1 MKSATAVAAPSD
13 LSPTKGRITL
23 FSQAKDPT
31 LELEDAAER
40 AVRVPFS
47 DEGAGRVAG
56 ERRWVAEPTLPNEG
70 AWRFRVALG
79 EGVFDAPLDAHHYET
94 ELRSLWL
101 QDKQL
106 FAYEPAHY
114 VSPSRVVKVET
125 FKGSL
130 STRSLYIYL
139 PRGYDEHT
147 DKRYPV
153 LYMHD
158 GQNVFQTF
166 VEDSYAGSWRAD
178 ATADTLVS
186 SGLMQECLIV
196 GVSNGALKR
205 MSEYLPPY
213 ASFKPRQPRQP
224 KKPLLKVVEPPQI
237 FTGGADKTLAYYRDE
252 VGAYLSEHYRVLDGR
267 EHTATCGASM
277 GGLFSAYIAWEQP
290 AFARSHA
297 LMSSSFWITRND
309 QGQTEAIERF
319 RTGEPKDVRIWL
331 DSGTGDPDSDS
342 NDNMYA
348 TEKARDALLANG
360 FEYGPD
366 FQYYLDQ
373 GAIHHESAWAA
384 RLDKVFR
391 FLLPVG

>member
-1 MKSATAVAAPSD
+1 MTTATVAAA
-13 LSPTKGRITL
+13 SPTVPTTKGRVTL

-31 LELEDAAER
+31 LELEDASER
-40 AVRVPFS
+40 AVVVPFV
-47 DEGAGRVAG
+47 DAGPGRMAG
-56 ERRWVAEPTLPNEG
+56 ERRWVAEPTLPKTG

-79 EGVFDAPLDAHHYET
+79 EDVFDAPVDARFYET
-94 ELRSLWL
+94 ELRTLWL

-106 FAYEPAHY
+106 FGYEPAHY
-114 VSPSRVVKVET
+114 VSPSRVVKVEA

-130 STRSLYIYL
+130 PTRSLYIYL

-178 ATADTLVS
+178 ATADALIQ

-196 GVSNGALKR
+196 GVSNGSLER
-205 MSEYLPPY
+205 MREYLPPY
-213 ASFKPRQPRQP
+213 ASFKPRRSRQAD
-224 KKPLLKVVEPPQI
+224 KPSLKVAEPPKI
-237 FTGGADKTLAYYRDE
+237 FKGGADETLAYYRDE
-252 VGAYLSEHYRVLDGR
+252 VGAYLSEHYRVLEGR

-290 AFARSHA
+290 EFAKHHA

-309 QGQTEAIERF
+309 QGQTETTERF
-319 RTGEPKDVRIWL
+319 RTGEPTDVRIWL

-360 FEYGPD
+360 FEYGPN

-391 FLLPVG
+391 FLMPVT